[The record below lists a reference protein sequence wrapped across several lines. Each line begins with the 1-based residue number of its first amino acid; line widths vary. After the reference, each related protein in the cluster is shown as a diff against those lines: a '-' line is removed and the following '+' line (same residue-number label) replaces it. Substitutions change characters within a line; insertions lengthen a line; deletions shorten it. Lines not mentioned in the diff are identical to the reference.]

1 MDTWIPGHARIAK
14 VLRSS
19 LLTDGLKVFPLSRC
33 FEPVGSDQPV
43 VLVESAFQRVE
54 DSGSAPCVVVSR
66 VSEREGIEQKPS
78 FGSSALGERALAAL
92 KDLLSTLNSPD
103 CGPPRGWHHRYVDG
117 GVRSA
122 NRWSGNDLL
131 TVVTF
136 DPQLRSFRNEDLIR
150 QKSGCSIMRPATD
163 ASGVFKS
170 NGQSRVRQDVRPGH
184 PI

>member
-19 LLTDGLKVFPLSRC
+19 LPTDGLKVFPLSRC

-92 KDLLSTLNSPD
+92 KDLQLSTLPTVA
-103 CGPPRGWHHRYVDG
+103 RLEG
-117 GVRSA
+117 GTIVMWTGAVRSA

-170 NGQSRVRQDVRPGH
+170 NGQSRVRQNVRPGH